1 MERVAAKGPSQLSQV
16 LTQWKRRGFLLG
28 LSPAPSVLPG
38 RAGQSDHL
46 SDPRAATRPAALDA
60 RDKNGEGSSPRAA
73 CLRPWPCESPA
84 ETTHIKQTLVV
95 WSQDLSDW
103 GRGVVA

>member
-1 MERVAAKGPSQLSQV
+1 MERVAAKGPSPLSQV
-16 LTQWKRRGFLLG
+16 VTQWKRRGLLLG
-28 LSPAPSVLPG
+28 LSPAPSMLPG

-46 SDPRAATRPAALDA
+46 SDHGAVTRPAALDS

-73 CLRPWPCESPA
+73 CLGPWPCESPA
-84 ETTHIKQTLVV
+84 ETTQTKQTLVV
-95 WSQDLSDW
+95 WSLDLSDW